1 MDRKINDSVLRPKL
15 EPPAFFFVFLSESRN
30 WEKVGTGARA
40 GTLKSELE
48 LEQAQL
54 PLAQTQ
60 KYMFQI

>member
-1 MDRKINDSVLRPKL
+1 MDRKINESVLRPKM
-15 EPPAFFFVFLSESRN
+15 EPPAFFLSESRN

-40 GTLKSELE
+40 STLKSELE
-48 LEQAQL
+48 LKQAQL

>member
-1 MDRKINDSVLRPKL
+1 MTVLSAEDGTPGL
-15 EPPAFFFVFLSESRN
+15 FFLSESRN

-40 GTLKSELE
+40 STLKSELE